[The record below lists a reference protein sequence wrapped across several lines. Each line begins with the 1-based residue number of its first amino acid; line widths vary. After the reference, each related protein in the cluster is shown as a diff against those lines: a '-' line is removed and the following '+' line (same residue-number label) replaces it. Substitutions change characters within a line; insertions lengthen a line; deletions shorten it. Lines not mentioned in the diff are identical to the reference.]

1 MKETELF
8 VASIVREDRSLLDL
22 LTADYTFVNERLAE
36 HYGIPKV
43 YGSQFRRVTLTDPN
57 RRGLLGKGSILT
69 VTSYPNRT
77 SVVQRGK
84 WILENLLG
92 TPPPPPPPDVP
103 ELKAK
108 KDGKAL
114 SLREQ
119 MEQHRANAVCA
130 ACHGRMDPIGF
141 ALENYDGVGKWRDED
156 AGVRHRRHRQAAGR
170 HASSTGRPG

>member
-1 MKETELF
+1 M
-8 VASIVREDRSLLDL
+8 
-22 LTADYTFVNERLAE
+22 
-36 HYGIPKV
+36 
-43 YGSQFRRVTLTDPN
+43 PN
-57 RRGLLGKGSILT
+57 RRGLLGQGSILT

-92 TPPPPPPPDVP
+92 TPPPPPPADVP

-108 KDGKAL
+108 KNGKAL

-130 ACHGRMDPIGF
+130 ACHARMDPIGF
-141 ALENYDGVGKWRDED
+141 ALENYDGVGKWRDRRCRRAD
-156 AGVRHRRHRQAAGR
+156 RRHGKAAGR
-170 HASSTGRPG
+170 HRVSGSGRADAAAADANTAKISCGRPPRSC